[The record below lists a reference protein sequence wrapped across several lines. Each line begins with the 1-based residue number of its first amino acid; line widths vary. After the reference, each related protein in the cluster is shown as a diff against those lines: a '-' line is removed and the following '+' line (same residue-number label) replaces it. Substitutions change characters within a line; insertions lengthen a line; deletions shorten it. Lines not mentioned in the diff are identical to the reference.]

1 MANKPKIRFNGHQD
15 DWEEKKVGQ
24 ATERF
29 DNLRVPIAAKL
40 REHGCTPYYG
50 ANGIQDYVNGY
61 THTGEN
67 VLIAEDG
74 ANDINNYPVQ
84 YVQGDI
90 WVNNHTHVLKGKD
103 GEIDNMFLAFALK
116 RIDYSKMLVGTTRAK
131 LTAEALIN
139 MDIVA
144 PLFSEQQKIG
154 EFFAALDEL
163 IGAKEEE
170 LEKLRQMKQA
180 LLEKMFPCEDDNN
193 LYGGGNS
200 QIINLLQ
207 DYNLTIST
215 APNTPQIRF
224 RGFTEPWEKKTFGDY
239 GYISMC
245 KRVMKYQT
253 QAKGEIPFFKIGTF
267 GETPDAF
274 ISVEL
279 FTYLKKNYQYPNKG
293 DILISAAGT
302 LCRTVE
308 FNGEN
313 QYFQDSNIV
322 WLNHGNKLYNPF
334 LKVLYSVV
342 KWNSVEGSTLK
353 RLYNSNILNTKIFIP
368 SLPEQQMIGNFF
380 RAQDNA
386 INAAKE
392 QIQKLIILKQALLD
406 KMFAA

>member
-224 RGFTEPWEKKTFGDY
+224 RGFTEPWEKKLIKDVCKVNTGDKNTQDKVHN
-239 GYISMC
+239 G
-245 KRVMKYQT
+245 KYPFYVRSQ
-253 QAKGEIPFFKIGTF
+253 KVERINSYSYEGEAILTAGDGDIGKIFHYATGKIGVHQRVYMLTDIKCNSLYLYHF
-267 GETPDAF
+267 FAKNLHRRVKSMSAKNTVDSIRMEMITEMALMIPKNET
-274 ISVEL
+274 E
-279 FTYLKKNYQYPNKG
+279 Q
-293 DILISAAGT
+293 IL
-302 LCRTVE
+302 
-308 FNGEN
+308 
-313 QYFQDSNIV
+313 
-322 WLNHGNKLYNPF
+322 
-334 LKVLYSVV
+334 
-342 KWNSVEGSTLK
+342 
-353 RLYNSNILNTKIFIP
+353 
-368 SLPEQQMIGNFF
+368 IGNFF